1 MKLSGSR
8 RGRTL
13 NKKKNGRDQSEER
26 RKRWLETTYENEE
39 KLLRLALEF

>member
-8 RGRTL
+8 RGRNL
-13 NKKKNGRDQSEER
+13 NKKKNRRDQSEER
-26 RKRWLETTYENEE
+26 RKRWLETTYKNEE